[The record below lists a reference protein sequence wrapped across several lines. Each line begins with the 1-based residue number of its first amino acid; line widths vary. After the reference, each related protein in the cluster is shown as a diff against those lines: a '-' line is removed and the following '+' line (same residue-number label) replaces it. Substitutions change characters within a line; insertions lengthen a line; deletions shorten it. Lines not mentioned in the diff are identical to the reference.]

1 MLDIEDEDTMI
12 LLNVMN
18 HLPSD
23 LASHLGRIEN
33 SFYLLITGQAIV

>member
-1 MLDIEDEDTMI
+1 MIDIEYEDTMI
-12 LLNVMN
+12 LLNIIN

-23 LASHLGRIEN
+23 IASHLRRLEN